1 MSTIYITERDVS
13 FKVQSRYL
21 KVFQNHNQRFCI
33 PIRNISQFIVFGNIK
48 LPKHVIQIVRLNQ
61 IPVLYLSQNAE
72 LLGRVENPSATRPKY
87 LSYQQRNINNTE
99 FNHATAESMIW
110 AKLHNQHTY
119 LRNWTRNYT
128 SYETKRA
135 LDYLTLLMDNLPIAP
150 SINDLRDFCTEA
162 DKVYYCAFASLL
174 NIYSNGY
181 PGTTA
186 KRVGRFLHL
195 GNHLLTQYI
204 YTLLNTVGLHPDYA
218 IFHDDGYYELP
229 LAWDFAAEFRAPIV
243 DDLVLNFARN
253 LNKTN
258 GNGNGKK
265 PTTLLKRFLQ
275 SWEAKLKTFILHP
288 YVGEVSYRQCMDLQV
303 KEYLKSLLG
312 DVEYYRPLAL
322 KFNPN
327 QTSFTKVVKNQKPVL
342 TLVK

>member
-13 FKVQSRYL
+13 FLIQSRYL
-21 KVFQNHNQRFCI
+21 KVFQNYNQRFCI

-48 LPKHVIQIVRLNQ
+48 LPKHIIQIVRLNQ
-61 IPVLYLSQNAE
+61 LPVLYLTQSGE
-72 LLGRVENPSATRPKY
+72 YLGRVENPSATRPKY
-87 LSYQQRNINNTE
+87 LSYQQRSIGNTE

-119 LRNWTRNYT
+119 LLSWTRNYK
-128 SYETKRA
+128 SYETQRA
-135 LDYLTLLMDNLPIAP
+135 LDYLTLLMDNLAMAP
-150 SINDLRDFCTEA
+150 SINDLQDFCTEA

-174 NIYSNGY
+174 KLYSNGH
-181 PGTTA
+181 
-186 KRVGRFLHL
+186 GRDTSKFLQL
-195 GNHLLTQYI
+195 GNQLLTQYI
-204 YTLLNTVGLHPDYA
+204 YTLLNTAGLHPDYA
-218 IFHDDGYYELP
+218 VFHDDGYYELP
-229 LAWDFAAEFRAPIV
+229 LAWDFAEEFRAFIV

-253 LNKTN
+253 LNKS
-258 GNGNGKK
+258 NGNGKK

-288 YVGEVSYRQCMDLQV
+288 YAGEVSYRQCMDLQV
-303 KEYLKSLLG
+303 KEYVKSLLG

-322 KFNPN
+322 KFNPE
-327 QTSFTKVVKNQKPVL
+327 QTSFTKVVKNQKPAL